1 MITINY
7 QRFGNKGFQLRLRLY
22 QDGETKFINVT
33 KLLKGAIQKKHW
45 NQQKQ
50 LFVPSCPFSAENNYI
65 LVQFRQKYDEMAINW
80 NGSVFG
86 MIAAMENE
94 SDEAGGM
101 TLKKYIQVIIGRL
114 NERKHADGTIKG
126 SFEGYE
132 KLERRI
138 QEFCKAKKIKYDK
151 ILVSDITPGFVEGIL
166 TWVEKSRKGK
176 GRIYISKMLHAVIS
190 KADTDSLLK
199 VDDF

>member
-7 QRFGNKGFQLRLRLY
+7 QRFGTKGFQLRLRLY

-33 KLLKGAIQKKHW
+33 KLLKGAIQRKHW

-50 LFVPSCPFSAENNYI
+50 LFIPSCPFSNENNAI

-80 NGSVFG
+80 TGSVYG
-86 MIAAMENE
+86 IIAAMEE
-94 SDEAGGM
+94 SSDTSEGL
-101 TLKKYIQVIIGRL
+101 TLSEFFQVIISRF
-114 NERKHADGTIKG
+114 NERKHADGAIKG

-138 QEFCKAKKIKYDK
+138 QEFCQTKKIKYEK
-151 ILVSDITPGFVEGIL
+151 LLVSDITPGFVDGIL
-166 TWVEKSRKGK
+166 T
-176 GRIYISKMLHAVIS
+176 
-190 KADTDSLLK
+190 
-199 VDDF
+199 